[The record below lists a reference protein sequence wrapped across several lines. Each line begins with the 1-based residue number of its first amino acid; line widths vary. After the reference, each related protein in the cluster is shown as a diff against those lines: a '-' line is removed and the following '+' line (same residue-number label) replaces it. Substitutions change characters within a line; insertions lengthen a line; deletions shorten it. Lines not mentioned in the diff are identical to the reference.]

1 MSKKLLASISSFA
14 LLMLSAGAANAH
26 FQLVYTPDVNLEKP
40 QTIPVKL
47 IFWHPM
53 ENGHVM
59 DMEQPEQFFYV
70 FKDEKIDLAKS
81 LKPIVFSGKENQAK
95 AFEADVNIRRNGD
108 YIFVLHPAP
117 YYEKSEDAYIQQIT
131 KSYVNKGGIPAG
143 WEKPV
148 GLPTEI
154 VPLNKP
160 TNVLA
165 GSTFT
170 GQVLTEGK
178 PAAGVEIEIEYL
190 AAPPDVKAN
199 RPSSKKSAAAK
210 GGEAPEAFLGNSECK
225 YAVGVGYGNYSAAL
239 GSGPNKEYKGK
250 ELSQDAVIWIRADKM
265 E

>member
-210 GGEAPEAFLGNSECK
+210 GG
-225 YAVGVGYGNYSAAL
+225 AVVAVTDANGVFTFGIPKEGFWGFAAL